1 MRAVGAVVMAS
12 AVPILLLGA
21 FALIGT
27 GSAIAIA
34 VLAVVL
40 GIIIVAL
47 NAL

>member
-1 MRAVGAVVMAS
+1 MRVVGAVVMAS

-21 FALIGT
+21 LALIGT

-34 VLAVVL
+34 VIAVIL
-40 GIIIVAL
+40 GVIIVAL

>member
-1 MRAVGAVVMAS
+1 MGS

-40 GIIIVAL
+40 GIIIVAAS
-47 NAL
+47 AL

>member
-1 MRAVGAVVMAS
+1 MRVVGAVVTAS

-21 FALIGT
+21 LALIGT

-34 VLAVVL
+34 VIAVIL
-40 GIIIVAL
+40 GVIIVAL

>member
-1 MRAVGAVVMAS
+1 MRVVGAVVTGS

-21 FALIGT
+21 LALIGT

-34 VLAVVL
+34 VIAVIL
-40 GIIIVAL
+40 GVIIVAL

>member
-1 MRAVGAVVMAS
+1 MRVVGAVVMAS

-34 VLAVVL
+34 VIAVIL
-40 GIIIVAL
+40 GVIIVA
-47 NAL
+47 ASSI

>member
-21 FALIGT
+21 FTLIGT

-34 VLAVVL
+34 VIAVVL
-40 GIIIVAL
+40 GVIIVA
-47 NAL
+47 AGAM

>member
-1 MRAVGAVVMAS
+1 MRVVGAVVMGS

-34 VLAVVL
+34 VIAVIL
-40 GIIIVAL
+40 GVIIVAL

>member
-1 MRAVGAVVMAS
+1 MRVVGAVVMAS

-34 VLAVVL
+34 VIAVIL
-40 GIIIVAL
+40 GVIIVAL

>member
-1 MRAVGAVVMAS
+1 MRVVGAVVMAS

-21 FALIGT
+21 LALIGT

-34 VLAVVL
+34 VIAVIL
-40 GIIIVAL
+40 GVIIIAL

>member
-1 MRAVGAVVMAS
+1 MRVVGAVVMAS

-34 VLAVVL
+34 VIAVIL
-40 GIIIVAL
+40 GVIIVA
-47 NAL
+47 AASM

>member
-1 MRAVGAVVMAS
+1 MGS

-34 VLAVVL
+34 VIAVIL
-40 GIIIVAL
+40 GVIIVA
-47 NAL
+47 AGAM

>member
-1 MRAVGAVVMAS
+1 MRVVGAVVMGS

-34 VLAVVL
+34 VIAVIL
-40 GIIIVAL
+40 GIIIVA
-47 NAL
+47 ASSI

>member
-1 MRAVGAVVMAS
+1 MAS

-34 VLAVVL
+34 VIAVIL
-40 GIIIVAL
+40 GVIIVAL
-47 NAL
+47 NAI

>member
-1 MRAVGAVVMAS
+1 MRVVGAVVMAS

-34 VLAVVL
+34 VIAVVL
-40 GIIIVAL
+40 GIVIIAL
-47 NAL
+47 NAI

>member
-1 MRAVGAVVMAS
+1 MRVVGAVVMAS

-40 GIIIVAL
+40 GIIIVA
-47 NAL
+47 AGAM

>member
-1 MRAVGAVVMAS
+1 MRVVGAVVMAS

-21 FALIGT
+21 FALIGV

-34 VLAVVL
+34 VIAFIL
-40 GIIIVAL
+40 GIIIVGA

>member
-1 MRAVGAVVMAS
+1 MRVVGAVVMAS

-34 VLAVVL
+34 VIAVLL
-40 GIIIVAL
+40 GIIIVA
-47 NAL
+47 ATAI

>member
-1 MRAVGAVVMAS
+1 MRVVGAVVMAS
-12 AVPILLLGA
+12 AIPILLLGA

-40 GIIIVAL
+40 GIIIVA
-47 NAL
+47 AGAM

>member
-1 MRAVGAVVMAS
+1 MRVVGAVVMAS

>member
-1 MRAVGAVVMAS
+1 MRVVGAVVMAS
-12 AVPILLLGA
+12 AIPILLLGA

-34 VLAVVL
+34 VLAVIL